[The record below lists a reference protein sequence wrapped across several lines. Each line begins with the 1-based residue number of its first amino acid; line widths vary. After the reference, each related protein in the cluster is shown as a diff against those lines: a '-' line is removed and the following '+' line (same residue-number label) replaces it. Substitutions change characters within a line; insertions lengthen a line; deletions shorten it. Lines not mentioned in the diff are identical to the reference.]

1 MTKVKKPYGWRSK
14 KYRCIHGPG
23 NFEMP
28 AANTKAADKLETLT
42 PFYLEPQYPGQQP
55 FGGVVPDVGILLF
68 YRDEIGKL
76 GIEPAYDGVEL

>member
-1 MTKVKKPYGWRSK
+1 MTKVKTPYGWRSK

-28 AANTKAADKLETLT
+28 AADETLT

-55 FGGVVPDVGILLF
+55 FGGVVPDVGMLLF
-68 YRDEIGKL
+68 YRDSIGKL
-76 GIEPAYDGVEL
+76 GIEPAYDGVDE